1 MIANFV
7 NPSLSKVSK
16 GRPSPAV
23 ALAISAVLIVGASA
37 GSYAIYRRAVAP
49 PSAEAAFASRLVTV
63 KAIPLDVTIVQ
74 QGELQAVDN
83 IDLISRVEGR
93 TTITEIVKE
102 GAYVKRDEIL
112 VELDSQVIRQGID
125 DTTLEVQRAE
135 AAVSNAREMLAIQE
149 SNNNAEL
156 EGATV
161 ALQLAELDLK
171 KYVEGTFPQEEKTAA
186 TKLDMA
192 RTNLQTKLDELQ
204 QSKNL
209 FTRGFA
215 MANDVKK
222 AELAVTEARNTV
234 QEAETALRVLRQYN
248 HQADLAGK
256 QNSLAQAKSKLERV
270 KRQNESLLVQKQ
282 ADLTSAQQ
290 QLSLRTRKLEEL
302 NEQLAACTIKA
313 PADGMVVYVNNPD
326 NQQSGAIQQGG
337 EVRERQPIL
346 RLPDVSSMKA
356 VLKLNEAQA
365 NRVQVGMRANVE
377 ITGIPHPISGTVT
390 KVSIVPVSGNRW
402 MNPDSK
408 EYPAEVTLDQTPPNL
423 KPSTSAK
430 STIMVKSLNDVLAVP
445 LMSIYSAGYR
455 SYVFV
460 LENGKVEPR
469 EVTLGESSLTDV
481 QVRTGLNPN
490 DRVLRLEAAEG
501 KRLLEQAGINVEPT
515 TQPGIRG
522 GPGAGPNGA
531 PAGAIPGMPGAAPG
545 GPGGSRMNGGG
556 NGGGPSAGPG
566 GAPRGEGGGN
576 GERRRRGEGGGPGG
590 GSPGG
595 MGGNRPTTA
604 PAS

>member
-1 MIANFV
+1 MMLLNFV
-7 NPSLSKVSK
+7 NPSSSKVSK
-16 GRPSPAV
+16 GKPSPAV
-23 ALAISAVLIVGASA
+23 AFAVSTVLIVGASA
-37 GSYAIYRRAVAP
+37 VAFAVYRAAVATP
-49 PSAEAAFASRLVTV
+49 TADLAFSSRLVAVRAT
-63 KAIPLDVTIVQ
+63 PLDVTIVMP
-74 QGELQAVDN
+74 GELQAVDN

-102 GAYVKRDEIL
+102 GAYVKKDEVL
-112 VELDSQVIRQGID
+112 VELDSQTIRQGID

-192 RTNLQTKLDELQ
+192 RTNLQTKQDELQ

-222 AELAVTEARNTV
+222 AELAVTEAKNGV
-234 QEAETALRVLRQYN
+234 QEAETALRVLREYN

-256 QNSLAQAKSKLERV
+256 QNALAQARSKLERV
-270 KRQNESLLVQKQ
+270 KRQNESMLVQKQ
-282 ADLTSAQQ
+282 ADLTSADQ
-290 QLSLRTRKLEEL
+290 QLALRQRKLDEL
-302 NEQLAACTIKA
+302 KEQLEACVIKA

-326 NQQSGAIQQGG
+326 NQSQAIQQGA

-346 RLPDVSSMKA
+346 RLPDVSAMKA
-356 VLKLNEAQA
+356 VMKLNEAQA
-365 NRVQVGMRANVE
+365 NRVQVGMRAHVE
-377 ITGIPHPISGTVT
+377 ITGIPAPINGTVT

-408 EYPAEVTLDQTPPNL
+408 EYPAEVTLDQTPTNL

-430 STIMVKSLNDVLAVP
+430 STIMVKSLSDVLAVP
-445 LMSIYSAGYR
+445 QMCIYSAGFR
-455 SYVFV
+455 SFAFV
-460 LENGKVEPR
+460 VDGTNVEPR
-469 EVTLGESSLTDV
+469 EVVLGESSLNDV
-481 QVRTGLNPN
+481 EVKSGLKVNEK
-490 DRVLRLEAAEG
+490 VLRLEASEG
-501 KRLLEQAGINVEPT
+501 KRLLEQAGVNVDPT
-515 TQPGIRG
+515 TQPTGRDMGKPI
-522 GPGAGPNGA
+522 
-531 PAGAIPGMPGAAPG
+531 GMPGGPVGG
-545 GPGGSRMNGGG
+545 GPNSGPPNTGGPTMGAP
-556 NGGGPSAGPG
+556 NGGGPN
-566 GAPRGEGGGN
+566 GGGN
-576 GERRRRGEGGGPGG
+576 GERRRRGEGGGEGR
-590 GSPGG
+590 G
-595 MGGNRPTTA
+595 MGAGVSGPNAGQGRSGRTASPTTI